1 MGPPPIPKTQPP
13 MWIKSIKVD
22 NFKSLVD
29 FQLDLAH
36 FTCLIGLNGS
46 GKSTVLQC
54 LDFLGQLMRG
64 DLKGWL
70 DRRGWETSDLRSKL
84 KRGTTIDFDI
94 RLGLNGCAD
103 EIWWTGKF
111 DTGELRCAEETV
123 KTSRETLKSR
133 GGDFHVD
140 NHDNPW
146 NLRVSNPVEFT
157 YQGSILSQLKDSF
170 LGASKSEGAKVSL
183 LDVKTFVA
191 GMRSLDLLSPES
203 LKKHARK
210 SDGSLGLGGERLPAF
225 LHEMGQGRR
234 EGLFKRLKEVYPQLA
249 DLNAKALRSGLK
261 QLEISESYDG
271 KSFVTEARHI
281 NDGMLRLI
289 AILAELQGDG
299 GVAVF
304 EEIENGINPELVK
317 FLIDAMT
324 SAKRQVVVTTHSPM
338 ILNYLTDDIA
348 KAGVMYLYKT
358 PAGATRAVP
367 FFSIPSL
374 AEKLEVMGPGEAFVD
389 TNLTQL
395 ADEIAR
401 MPKTETRDD
410 VLPVQRR
417 RGH

>member
-1 MGPPPIPKTQPP
+1 
-13 MWIKSIKVD
+13 MWIKSIHVD

-29 FQLDLAH
+29 FHLDLAQ

-70 DRRGWETSDLRSKL
+70 ERRDWEPNDLRSKL
-84 KRGTTIDFDI
+84 KHGTTIDFEVRI
-94 RLGLNGCAD
+94 GLSESEGEVD
-103 EIWWTGKF
+103 EIRWEGKF
-111 DTGELRCAEETV
+111 NTAEMRCTEESLGTSQGSLYTV
-123 KTSRETLKSR
+123 GNKFFDIKGAPKHPPNPGDQTLLT
-133 GGDFHVD
+133 FA
-140 NHDNPW
+140 
-146 NLRVSNPVEFT
+146 
-157 YQGSILSQLKDSF
+157 YQGSIMSQLIDSF
-170 LGASKSEGAKVSL
+170 LAEAKNKNETFSL
-183 LDVKTFVA
+183 FDIKKFLS
-191 GMRSLDLLSPES
+191 GLHSLDLLSPELLRQRTS
-203 LKKHARK
+203 Q
-210 SDGSLGLGGERLPAF
+210 SDGSLGLGGERLSAF
-225 LHEMGQGRR
+225 LHEMEQGRR
-234 EGLFKRLKEVYPQLA
+234 EDLFKKLREVYPQLT
-249 DLNAKALRSGLK
+249 DLSAKALRSGLK
-261 QLEISESYDG
+261 QLEIRESYGG
-271 KSFVTEARHI
+271 KQLVTEARHI

-289 AILAELQGDG
+289 AILADLQGDG

-304 EEIENGINPELVK
+304 DEIENGINPELVE
-317 FLIDAMT
+317 FLIDAFT
-324 SAKRQVVVTTHSPM
+324 SAKRQVVATTHSPM
-338 ILNYLTDDIA
+338 ILNYLSDEDA

-358 PAGATRAVP
+358 SEGATRAVP

>member
-1 MGPPPIPKTQPP
+1 

-29 FQLDLAH
+29 FHLDLAQ

-70 DRRGWETSDLRSKL
+70 ERRDWDAHDLHSKL
-84 KRGTTIDFDI
+84 KHGTTINFEV
-94 RLGLNGCAD
+94 RLGLSGRQD
-103 EIWWTGKF
+103 EIRWLGRF
-111 DTGELRCAEETV
+111 DTSELRCTMEII
-123 KTSRETLKSR
+123 KTPWERLYSSKHDLLFYRPAYKHNKKNSPILTKR
-133 GGDFHVD
+133 DFI
-140 NHDNPW
+140 
-146 NLRVSNPVEFT
+146 
-157 YQGSILSQLKDSF
+157 YQGSIASQLRDSF
-170 LGASKSEGAKVSL
+170 FDASRAARTPVNL
-183 LDVKTFVA
+183 LDVKRFLC
-191 GMRSLDLLSPES
+191 GIRSLDLLSPES
-203 LKKHARK
+203 LKQRARK
-210 SDGSLGLGGERLPAF
+210 SDGSLGLSGERLSAF
-225 LHEMGQGRR
+225 LHEMEQERR
-234 EGLFKRLKEVYPQLA
+234 EDLFKELREVYPQLTE
-249 DLNAKALRSGLK
+249 LSAKALRSGLK
-261 QLEISESYDG
+261 QLEIRESYGG
-271 KSFVTEARHI
+271 KEVITEARHI

-304 EEIENGINPELVK
+304 DEIENGINPELVE
-317 FLIDAMT
+317 FLIDAFT
-324 SAKRQVVVTTHSPM
+324 SAKRQVVATTHSPM
-338 ILNYLTDDIA
+338 ILNYLSDDDA

-401 MPKTETRDD
+401 MPKTETRDH